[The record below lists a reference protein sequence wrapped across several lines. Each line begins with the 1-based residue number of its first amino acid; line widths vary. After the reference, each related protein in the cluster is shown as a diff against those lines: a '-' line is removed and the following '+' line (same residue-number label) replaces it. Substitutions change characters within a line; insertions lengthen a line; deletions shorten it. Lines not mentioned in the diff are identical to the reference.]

1 MGKCCGKANTKFL
14 PAACAWT
21 LLISTTTLFFAFPC
35 LYLACEYHI
44 AIPIVQGVI
53 TLFVLANFSLATFMD
68 PGIIPKANPES
79 DRSEDFR
86 QPLYKNVEI
95 NKVTVRMKWCMSC
108 HFYRP
113 PRCSHC
119 SVCNSCIESF
129 DHHCPWVNNCIG
141 KRNYRYFFLFLIFLS
156 IHIISI
162 LSTCIIFTLDHK
174 GRLTDPAAIV
184 TFVVIGV
191 IFLVFIP
198 ILGLTGFHLVL
209 VSRGRTTNE
218 QVTGKFR
225 GGYNPFSR
233 GGWANICFMLLG
245 PQYPRFK
252 NSSSK
257 AVSVPPRSVSGIVS
271 ENQVKTYVG
280 NKTAAPRH
288 SNTHTYNKM
297 CPGIADTSDMD
308 ITMDSFDTSQSK
320 SQDCDPSPPL
330 PHQGSKTNFFLPE
343 TKEITRTPSL
353 VFTYQNQQYSAKPV
367 YTSGRPPTPQTLRT
381 VEVFENHGTL
391 NSTAIQKHQCSA
403 KPVYTS
409 GRTVEI
415 FENPG
420 TLNSTAIQKQQ
431 CSAKPVYT
439 SGRPPTPQTLR
450 TVEVFENHGTLNSTA
465 IQKQQCSA
473 KPVYSSGRPVEVF
486 DNHRTLNST
495 AMWSSVKC
503 SPVSSPTNSSTQRAS
518 PGSPPESK
526 HHRTQLVYY
535 GIAGSRKGSRS
546 ISPNR
551 RLAVERELAHIA
563 SEEANGNYH
572 HCGNNSHVI
581 TNLQDIS
588 ECTVFVPAL
597 RSSVQSGGHPL
608 TYHSSGES
616 KAPVSYSSDWP
627 VVNSYPRVYNQC
639 RYVSV
644 ADPTLS
650 ELGTSEVTHSH
661 VRRPMS
667 FVKALEMSE
676 YEGGKGTSISKSE
689 SRHQTPLATASSHH
703 NLRHSIHDE
712 QKNRYEVNYEI
723 SV

>member
-1 MGKCCGKANTKFL
+1 MGKCCGKANTKFI
-14 PAACAWT
+14 PAACAWI
-21 LLISTTTLFFAFPC
+21 LLLSTTTLFFAFPC
-35 LYLACEYHI
+35 LYVASEYYI

-68 PGIIPKANPES
+68 PGIIPKASPEP
-79 DRSEDFR
+79 DKSEDFR

-156 IHIISI
+156 IHIIGI
-162 LSTCIIFTLDHK
+162 LSTCIVFILDHR
-174 GRLTDPAAIV
+174 GRLNEPAAIV

-233 GGWANICFMLLG
+233 GGWNNICFMLLG
-245 PQYPRFK
+245 PQYPRFQ
-252 NSSSK
+252 NSSTK
-257 AVSVPPRSVSGIVS
+257 AVSVPPRSVSGVVS

-280 NKTAAPRH
+280 NKTSAPRH
-288 SNTHTYNKM
+288 SKTHTYNRM
-297 CPGIADTSDMD
+297 CPGTADASDMD
-308 ITMDSFDTSQSK
+308 VTMDSFDNSQSK

-353 VFTYQNQQYSAKPV
+353 VFTYQNQQYSARPV

-381 VEVFENHGTL
+381 VEVFENHGTI
-391 NSTAIQKHQCSA
+391 NTTAIPKQQYSA
-403 KPVYTS
+403 KPIYTS
-409 GRTVEI
+409 GRPVEV

-420 TLNSTAIQKQQ
+420 TLNSTA
-431 CSAKPVYT
+431 VW
-439 SGRPPTPQTLR
+439 SG
-450 TVEVFENHGTLNSTA
+450 
-465 IQKQQCSA
+465 I
-473 KPVYSSGRPVEVF
+473 
-486 DNHRTLNST
+486 
-495 AMWSSVKC
+495 KC
-503 SPVSSPTNSSTQRAS
+503 SPVSSPTNSSIQRAS

-526 HHRTQLVYY
+526 HHHTQSVYY
-535 GIAGSRKGSRS
+535 GIAGSRKGLKN
-546 ISPNR
+546 ISPSC
-551 RLAVERELAHIA
+551 RLAVEKESNHATT
-563 SEEANGNYH
+563 EEANGNCH
-572 HCGNNSHVI
+572 HCGNNGGGSGQVI
-581 TNLQDIS
+581 TNLHNVS
-588 ECTVFVPAL
+588 ESTVFVPMWK
-597 RSSVQSGGHPL
+597 SSVQYGGH
-608 TYHSSGES
+608 TSMYHSSGEPKTS
-616 KAPVSYSSDWP
+616 VSYNSDWP
-627 VVNSYPRVYNQC
+627 ISNGYPGVFSQC
-639 RYVSV
+639 HYVSV
-644 ADPTLS
+644 ANPSLSRQS
-650 ELGTSEVTHSH
+650 ELGTSDVTHSH

-676 YEGGKGTSISKSE
+676 YEGGKGTGISKSE
-689 SRHQTPLATASSHH
+689 LRHQTPLASTGSHH
-703 NLRHSIHDE
+703 NLHHSVHDE
-712 QKNRYEVNYEI
+712 QKNRYEMSYEI